1 MNIKLV
7 IALLFSVIITQA
19 QPQILDK
26 VVAIIGKNPL
36 LLSEVETNLLQQKE
50 QKEKKEFS
58 QAERCKV
65 FEDLLFQ
72 KLLLSQADRDSIVV
86 SDIEV
91 DGELNRR
98 IQYYVGMLGSEE
110 KFEAFYGKRI
120 SVFKDEL
127 RDDVKNQ
134 LLAQKMQQKVTGE
147 AKLTPSEV
155 RTFYGTLPLDSLP
168 LINSELEIGHIVRK
182 PPIAD
187 DAKKAVREQ
196 LEIYRQRVV
205 NGESMSV
212 IAALYS
218 EDPGSAKNGGRY
230 ESVMRGQMVPEF
242 EAVAFRL
249 KPGEVSEIFETSYG
263 YHFMQVVARKG
274 ESVDVRHILM
284 SPKISQLEVL
294 KAKDELDSI
303 RELIT
308 SGQIKFAD
316 AALRFSTDKETK
328 QNGGLLINPN
338 ANSTKWEL
346 DEIGQMDQN
355 LVFMLENQMKV
366 GDVSPVIQYVGPDA
380 KQAWRIVYLKSRTEP
395 HKANMQDDYIKLL
408 NMATFERQKKSI
420 TDWITKKSKSTYI
433 KIESEFNSC
442 QLEYN
447 WTITP

>member
-1 MNIKLV
+1 MNLKLI
-7 IALLFSVIITQA
+7 IALLFFVVITKA

-26 VVAIIGKNPL
+26 VIAIVGKNPL
-36 LLSEVETNLLQQKE
+36 LLSEVETNIVQ
-50 QKEKKEFS
+50 QKEKKDTGGNS
-58 QAERCKV
+58 RCKV

-72 KLLLSQADRDSIVV
+72 KLLLAQADRDSIVV
-86 SDIEV
+86 ADNEI

-147 AKLTPSEV
+147 TKLTPSEV
-155 RTFYGTLPLDSLP
+155 RIFFSTLPIDSLP

-182 PPIAD
+182 PPVSD
-187 DAKKAVREQ
+187 EAKKAIREQ
-196 LEIYRQRVV
+196 LNIYRQRVV

-249 KPGEVSEIFETSYG
+249 KPGEVSEIFETTYG
-263 YHFMQVVARKG
+263 YHFMQLVARKG

-284 SPKISQLEVL
+284 SPKISQLQIL
-294 KAKDELDSI
+294 KAKEELDSI
-303 RELIT
+303 RELIVN
-308 SGQIKFAD
+308 GKMKFAE
-316 AALRFSTDKETK
+316 AALKFSTDKDTK
-328 QNGGLLINPN
+328 QNGGLLINPA

-346 DEIGQMDQN
+346 EEIGEMDQN

-366 GDVSPVIQYVGPDA
+366 GDVSPVIQYVGTDA
-380 KQAWRIVYLKSRTEP
+380 KQAWRIIYLKSRTEP
-395 HKANMQDDYIKLL
+395 HKANMKDDYLKLL
-408 NMATFERQKKSI
+408 NMATFEKQKKLI
-420 TDWITKKSKSTYI
+420 KDWITKKSKSTYI
-433 KIESEFNSC
+433 KIDNEFNTC
-442 QLEYN
+442 KLEYN
-447 WTITP
+447 WTINQ

>member
-1 MNIKLV
+1 MNLKLV
-7 IALLFSVIITQA
+7 IILLFTAFISNA

-26 VVAIIGKNPL
+26 VIAIVGKNPL
-36 LLSEVETNLLQQKE
+36 LLSEVETNLLQQRE
-50 QKEKKEFS
+50 QKTQTEFTQTEK
-58 QAERCKV
+58 CKT

-86 SDIEV
+86 ADAEV
-91 DGELNRR
+91 EGELTRR

-147 AKLTPSEV
+147 TKLTPSEV
-155 RTFYGTLPLDSLP
+155 RMFYNTLPIDSLP
-168 LINSELEIGHIVRK
+168 LVNSELEIGHIVRK
-182 PPIAD
+182 PPITD
-187 DAKKAVREQ
+187 EAKKAVREQ
-196 LEIYRQRVV
+196 LETYRKRVI

-249 KPGEVSEIFETSYG
+249 KAGEVSEIFETTYG

-284 SPKISQLEVL
+284 SPKISQKEVL
-294 KAKDELDSI
+294 RAKEELDSI
-303 RELIT
+303 RDLIT
-308 SGQIKFAD
+308 TGEIKFAD
-316 AALRFSTDKETK
+316 AALKYSTDKDTK
-328 QNGGLLINPN
+328 QNGGLLINP
-338 ANSTKWEL
+338 AASSTKWEL
-346 DEIGQMDQN
+346 DEIGEMDQN
-355 LVFMLENQMKV
+355 LVFMLEKMSV
-366 GDVSPVIQYVGPDA
+366 GDVSPVIQYVGSDS
-380 KQAWRIVYLKSRTEP
+380 KQAWRIVYLKSRTDP

-420 TDWITKKSKSTYI
+420 SDWITKKSKSTYI
-433 KIESEFNSC
+433 KIDSDYNSC
-442 QLEYN
+442 QFKYN

>member
-1 MNIKLV
+1 MNLKLV
-7 IALLFSVIITQA
+7 IAFLLLTTISFA
-19 QPQILDK
+19 QPQVLDK
-26 VVAIIGKNPL
+26 VVAIVGKNPL
-36 LLSEVETNLLQQKE
+36 LLSEVETNLLQQRE
-50 QKEKKEFS
+50 QKDKKEFT
-58 QAERCKV
+58 QEERCKV
-65 FEDLLFQ
+65 FEDVLFQ
-72 KLLLSQADRDSIVV
+72 KLLLAQADRDSIVV
-86 SDIEV
+86 SDAEV

-134 LLAQKMQQKVTGE
+134 LLAQKMQQKVTGD

-155 RTFYGTLPLDSLP
+155 RAFYNTLPIDSLP
-168 LINSELEIGHIVRK
+168 LVNSELEISHIVRK
-182 PPIAD
+182 PPVSD
-187 DAKKAVREQ
+187 EAKKAVRDQ
-196 LEIYRQRVV
+196 LEVYRTRVV

-249 KPGEVSEIFETSYG
+249 KAGEVSEIFETSYG
-263 YHFMQVVARKG
+263 YHFMQLVARKG
-274 ESVDVRHILM
+274 ESVDVRHVLM

-294 KAKDELDSI
+294 KAKEELDSI
-303 RELIT
+303 RLLII
-308 SGQIKFAD
+308 SGQLKFEE
-316 AALRFSTDKETK
+316 AAMKFSSDKETK
-328 QNGGLLINPN
+328 QNGGILINPA
-338 ANSTKWEL
+338 ANSSKWEL

-366 GDVSPVIQYVGPDA
+366 GDVSPVIQHVGSDA
-380 KQAWRIVYLKSRTEP
+380 KQAWRIIYLKSRTEP
-395 HKANMQDDYIKLL
+395 HKANMKDDYIKLL
-408 NMATFERQKKSI
+408 NMASFERQKKSI
-420 TDWITKKSKSTYI
+420 TDWIAKKSKTTYI
-433 KIESEFNSC
+433 KIDSEFNSC
-442 QLEYN
+442 KLQYN

>member
-1 MNIKLV
+1 
-7 IALLFSVIITQA
+7 
-19 QPQILDK
+19 
-26 VVAIIGKNPL
+26 VVAD
-36 LLSEVETNLLQQKE
+36 
-50 QKEKKEFS
+50 
-58 QAERCKV
+58 A
-65 FEDLLFQ
+65 
-72 KLLLSQADRDSIVV
+72 
-86 SDIEV
+86 EV
-91 DGELNRR
+91 DGELQRR

-134 LLAQKMQQKVTGE
+134 ILAQKMQQKVTGD

-155 RTFYGTLPLDSLP
+155 RMFFNTLPLDSLP
-168 LINSELEIGHIVRK
+168 LINSELEIGHIVMK
-182 PPIAD
+182 PPITD
-187 DAKKAVREQ
+187 EAKKAVREQ
-196 LEIYRQRVV
+196 LETYRLRVV

-249 KPGEVSEIFETSYG
+249 KPGEVSEIFETTYG

-284 SPKISQLEVL
+284 SPKISQIEVL
-294 KAKDELDSI
+294 NAKEKLDSI
-303 RELIT
+303 RELIS
-308 SGQIKFAD
+308 SGQIKFDD
-316 AALRFSTDKETK
+316 AALRYSTDKDTK
-328 QNGGLLINPN
+328 QNGGLLINPA

-346 DEIGQMDQN
+346 DEIGEMDQN

-366 GDVSPVIQYVGPDA
+366 GDVSPVIQYVGTDA

-408 NMATFERQKKSI
+408 NMANFERQKKLI
-420 TDWITKKSKSTYI
+420 KDWITKKSKTTYI
-433 KIESEFNSC
+433 KIDSEFNSC
-442 QLEYN
+442 KLDYN

>member
-1 MNIKLV
+1 MNLKL
-7 IALLFSVIITQA
+7 IIVLIFLAFITKA

-26 VVAIIGKNPL
+26 VIAIVGKNPL

-50 QKEKKEFS
+50 KKEIGEN
-58 QAERCKV
+58 AKCKV

-72 KLLLSQADRDSIVV
+72 KLLLAQADRDSLVV
-86 SDIEV
+86 ADSEV

-127 RDDVKNQ
+127 RDDVKDQ
-134 LLAQKMQQKVTGE
+134 LLAQKMQQKITGE
-147 AKLTPSEV
+147 TKLTPSEV
-155 RTFYGTLPLDSLP
+155 KTFFSTLPIDSLP
-168 LINSELEIGHIVRK
+168 LINSEIEIGHIVRK
-182 PPIAD
+182 PPVSD
-187 DAKKAVREQ
+187 EAKKAVRAQ
-196 LEIYRQRVV
+196 LEVYRQRVV

-249 KPGEVSEIFETSYG
+249 KAGEVSEIFETSYG
-263 YHFMQVVARKG
+263 YHFMQLVARKG
-274 ESVDVRHILM
+274 ESVDVRHVLM

-294 KAKDELDSI
+294 KAKEELDSI
-303 RELIT
+303 RELIV
-308 SGQIKFAD
+308 SGKMKFEE
-316 AALRFSTDKETK
+316 AALKFSNDKDTK
-328 QNGGLLINPN
+328 QNGGLLINPA

-346 DEIGQMDQN
+346 EEIGEMDQN

-366 GDVSPVIQYVGPDA
+366 GDVSPVIQHVGNDA
-380 KQAWRIVYLKSRTEP
+380 KQAWRIIYLKSRTEP
-395 HKANMQDDYIKLL
+395 HKANMKDDYIKLL
-408 NMATFERQKKSI
+408 NMATFEKQKKLI
-420 TDWITKKSKSTYI
+420 KDWITKKSKSTYI
-433 KIESEFNSC
+433 KIDDEFNTC
-442 QLEYN
+442 KLEYN
-447 WTITP
+447 WTINQ

>member
-1 MNIKLV
+1 MNLKLI
-7 IALLFSVIITQA
+7 IALFFLAFVTKA

-26 VVAIIGKNPL
+26 VIAIVGKNPL

-50 QKEKKEFS
+50 KKEIG
-58 QAERCKV
+58 ENGRCKV

-72 KLLLSQADRDSIVV
+72 KLLLAQADRDSLVV
-86 SDIEV
+86 ADSEV

-127 RDDVKNQ
+127 RDDVKDQ
-134 LLAQKMQQKVTGE
+134 LLAQKMQQKITGE
-147 AKLTPSEV
+147 TKLTPSEV
-155 RTFYGTLPLDSLP
+155 KTFFNTLPIDSLP
-168 LINSELEIGHIVRK
+168 LINSEIEIGHIVRK
-182 PPIAD
+182 PPVSD
-187 DAKKAVREQ
+187 DAKKAVRAQ
-196 LEIYRQRVV
+196 LEVYRQRVV

-249 KPGEVSEIFETSYG
+249 KAGEVSEIFETTYG
-263 YHFMQVVARKG
+263 YHFMQLVARKG

-294 KAKDELDSI
+294 KAKEELDSI
-303 RELIT
+303 RELIV
-308 SGQIKFAD
+308 SGKIKFED
-316 AALRFSTDKETK
+316 AALKFSNDKDTK
-328 QNGGLLINPN
+328 QNGGLLINPA

-346 DEIGQMDQN
+346 EEIGEMDQN

-366 GDVSPVIQYVGPDA
+366 GDVSPVIQHAGNDA
-380 KQAWRIVYLKSRTEP
+380 KQAWRIIYLKSRTEP
-395 HKANMQDDYIKLL
+395 HKANMKDDYIKLL
-408 NMATFERQKKSI
+408 NMATFEKQKKLI
-420 TDWITKKSKSTYI
+420 KDWITKKSKSTYI
-433 KIESEFNSC
+433 KIDDEFNTC
-442 QLEYN
+442 KLEYN
-447 WTITP
+447 WTINQ